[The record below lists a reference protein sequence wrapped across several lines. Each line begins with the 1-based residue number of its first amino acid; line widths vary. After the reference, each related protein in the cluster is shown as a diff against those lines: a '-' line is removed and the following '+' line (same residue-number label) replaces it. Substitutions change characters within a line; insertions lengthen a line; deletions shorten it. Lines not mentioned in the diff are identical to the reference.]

1 MKKCFSFLLT
11 LLVLLAVPVSA
22 FAGDDVFTPAQKAY
36 YKNLGLQGT
45 TVNVYNWGEY
55 ISEGQEDAMNTV
67 KEFERLTGAK
77 VNYTN
82 FESNENMYSKLSGG
96 GVSYDVIIPSDY
108 MIQRLLEE
116 DMLLP
121 LDYSNIPNY
130 DKYIAPDCKG
140 LYFDPQQKYTVCYNI
155 GTTVL
160 IYNKKLVKEA
170 PKSWSVLWD
179 EQYRDKVL
187 MFNNSRDAF
196 ALAQFMLGQDLN
208 TTSEEDWNAAAELL
222 AKQKDAVHPVYVMDE
237 VFNLMESGEYAFATY
252 YAGDYILMQDNNPD
266 LGCCFPEEGVN
277 LFYDAMCVPKCTQ
290 NKKGAEAFI
299 NFMQE
304 PQVALA
310 NQEYI
315 YYASPNLAGGREYL
329 VQLANS
335 VPSTANVASYAKIV
349 KEQFYLRT
357 LIQTA
362 REIMD
367 DAASGE
373 GDASSIL
380 DAAEQKIYDIR
391 QGKDTGGPTK
401 VSEVIVNGVYDRLGK
416 LTGEDKEKYKG
427 IPTGF
432 GLLDTYITG
441 LNKSAF
447 ILIGARPAMGKT
459 SFALNLASNVSMM
472 ARKKCVFFS
481 LEMTKEQLA
490 ERLLASQAGVPS
502 HKLRTGELDNDEW
515 VRLGNAAGQF
525 NDVELYLDDTSS
537 ITVPE
542 IKSRVR
548 RMKDVDVIMID
559 YLGLIKSATRKEN
572 RVQEV
577 SEITRQLKMLAKDL
591 MIPVICC
598 AQLARST
605 EGRGKSHKPQL
616 SDLRESGS
624 IEQDAD
630 IVMFLYREDYYRS
643 EVDEDKQD
651 DIDENHTELIVAKNR
666 HGATGSIEMTFDKE
680 FTRFRAVDKTA
691 NAF

>member
-1 MKKCFSFLLT
+1 MKM
-11 LLVLLAVPVSA
+11 AEA
-22 FAGDDVFTPAQKAY
+22 
-36 YKNLGLQGT
+36 T
-45 TVNVYNWGEY
+45 T
-55 ISEGQEDAMNTV
+55 T
-67 KEFERLTGAK
+67 
-77 VNYTN
+77 
-82 FESNENMYSKLSGG
+82 G
-96 GVSYDVIIPSDY
+96 GVALPYNLEAEQSVLGCILLNSGCMEEVLMHLKAESFYLPQHRAIFGAMLSMYTSSQANIDPVLIADVLAKEGHYDV
-108 MIQRLLEE
+108 
-116 DMLLP
+116 
-121 LDYSNIPNY
+121 
-130 DKYIAPDCKG
+130 
-140 LYFDPQQKYTVCYNI
+140 
-155 GTTVL
+155 
-160 IYNKKLVKEA
+160 
-170 PKSWSVLWD
+170 
-179 EQYRDKVL
+179 
-187 MFNNSRDAF
+187 
-196 ALAQFMLGQDLN
+196 
-208 TTSEEDWNAAAELL
+208 
-222 AKQKDAVHPVYVMDE
+222 
-237 VFNLMESGEYAFATY
+237 
-252 YAGDYILMQDNNPD
+252 
-266 LGCCFPEEGVN
+266 
-277 LFYDAMCVPKCTQ
+277 
-290 NKKGAEAFI
+290 
-299 NFMQE
+299 
-304 PQVALA
+304 
-310 NQEYI
+310 
-315 YYASPNLAGGREYL
+315 AGGREYL

-391 QGKDTGGPTK
+391 QGK
-401 VSEVIVNGVYDRLGK
+401 

-441 LNKSAF
+441 LNKSDF

-605 EGRGKSHKPQL
+605 EGRGKNHKPQL

-666 HGATGSIEMTFDKE
+666 HGATGTIEMTFDKE